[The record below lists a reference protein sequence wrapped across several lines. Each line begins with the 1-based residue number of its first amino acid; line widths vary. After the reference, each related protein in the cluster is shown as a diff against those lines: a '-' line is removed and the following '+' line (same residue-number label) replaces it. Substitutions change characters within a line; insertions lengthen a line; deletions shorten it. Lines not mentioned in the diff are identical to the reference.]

1 MTSTSSKGTFNELER
16 NGGIPLYRQ
25 LEQQLRSMV
34 EDGTLAYGQMLPSE
48 MEMIENY
55 QVSRT
60 TIRQA
65 IKELEAAGLVRREQ
79 GKGTFVAKPKY
90 SRNIRRLSGFTQM
103 CEQMGVVPG
112 GRMLDNRL
120 IAADEKTAKKLGVAP
135 GSDIIYI
142 HRLRYANNE
151 PVIIERNYFPPKY
164 AELLQRRFDNESLFA
179 YLKEH
184 MGVICKESEK
194 LIELCH
200 VTGEEANML
209 DVKRGDYMMFVKST
223 AYDQNR
229 EPIYVGVQIINGERF
244 SLNVYEKV
252 ED

>member
-1 MTSTSSKGTFNELER
+1 MLNQD
-16 NGGIPLYRQ
+16 NIVPLYEQ
-25 LEQQLRSMV
+25 LMNILEHDIRTGKYSPGDRIMTESELSKK
-34 EDGTLAYGQMLPSE
+34 YGISL
-48 MEMIENY
+48 IT
-55 QVSRT
+55 VRK
-60 TIRQA
+60 A
-65 IKELEAAGLVRREQ
+65 ISLLTEKGLLIKKQ

-209 DVKRGDYMMFVKST
+209 DVKRGNYMMFVKST

>member
-1 MTSTSSKGTFNELER
+1 
-16 NGGIPLYRQ
+16 
-25 LEQQLRSMV
+25 
-34 EDGTLAYGQMLPSE
+34 
-48 MEMIENY
+48 
-55 QVSRT
+55 
-60 TIRQA
+60 
-65 IKELEAAGLVRREQ
+65 
-79 GKGTFVAKPKY
+79 
-90 SRNIRRLSGFTQM
+90 M

-200 VTGEEANML
+200 VTGEEAKML

>member
-1 MTSTSSKGTFNELER
+1 MLNQD
-16 NGGIPLYRQ
+16 NIVPLYEQ
-25 LEQQLRSMV
+25 LMNILEHDIRTGKYSPGDRIMTESELSQEIRHQSDHGPKGDQSADRKGLT
-34 EDGTLAYGQMLPSE
+34 DQKAGQGNLC
-48 MEMIENY
+48 
-55 QVSRT
+55 R
-60 TIRQA
+60 
-65 IKELEAAGLVRREQ
+65 
-79 GKGTFVAKPKY
+79 KPKY

-200 VTGEEANML
+200 VTGEGGQHARCEARRL
-209 DVKRGDYMMFVKST
+209 HDVRQKYR
-223 AYDQNR
+223 
-229 EPIYVGVQIINGERF
+229 
-244 SLNVYEKV
+244 L
-252 ED
+252 

>member
-1 MTSTSSKGTFNELER
+1 MLTDLDHNSIVPLYAQIVEQLHQDIEHGMFNQNGRLPTEEELSSK
-16 NGGIPLYRQ
+16 
-25 LEQQLRSMV
+25 
-34 EDGTLAYGQMLPSE
+34 YG
-48 MEMIENY
+48 
-55 QVSRT
+55 VSRI
-60 TIRQA
+60 TIRRA
-65 IKELEAAGLVRREQ
+65 VDELVNQGLVEKKQ
-79 GKGTFVAKPKY
+79 GKGTFVTKPKY

-200 VTGEEANML
+200 VTGEEAKML